1 MERAEDHPFRSS
13 TKLHQRGGGNHRYS
27 AGHNFVKR
35 LSCGRCDMIRAERQ
49 KAMIVGNTM
58 KNLSVPRKRRYGLRA
73 GKIDG
78 EPWTLEAE
86 SESDSVRRC

>member
-1 MERAEDHPFRSS
+1 
-13 TKLHQRGGGNHRYS
+13 
-27 AGHNFVKR
+27 
-35 LSCGRCDMIRAERQ
+35 MIRAERQ